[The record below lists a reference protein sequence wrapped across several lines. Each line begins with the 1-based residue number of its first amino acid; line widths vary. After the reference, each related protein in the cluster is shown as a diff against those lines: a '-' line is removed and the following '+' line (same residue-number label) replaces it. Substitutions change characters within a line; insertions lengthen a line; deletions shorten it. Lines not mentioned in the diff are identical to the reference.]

1 MFPYF
6 ELFGKTVGLYAICG
20 IAGILTGGATACAL
34 GKKRGISQENV
45 ILATLFAVLG
55 TLIGGHILYALTNIK
70 ALIKCISQFSE
81 NGFSKS
87 FNLIA
92 TVFSGSVFYGGL
104 FGALILTRIFIRKVS
119 KSETKKNDFYDIF
132 AITIPLFHVFGRI
145 GCFLGGC
152 CYGKESS
159 FGFIAENNPLVPEL
173 GGIRRFPVA
182 LAEALG
188 NLLIWALLMFLWKK
202 KKTNGMLTDIYLCI
216 YSVLRFNLEFLRGDS
231 IRGIFLGLSTSQW
244 ISLAVFPVALI
255 LLILKLN
262 AKKQLGQTAE
272 KANL

>member
-6 ELFGKTVGLYAICG
+6 ELFGKVIGLYAICG
-20 IAGILTGGATACAL
+20 VAGLLTSGATACSL
-34 GKKRGISQENV
+34 GKKRGITQENV

-55 TLIGGHILYALTNIK
+55 TLIGGHILYAITNIET
-70 ALIKCISQFSE
+70 LIKCISAFSE

-87 FNLIA
+87 FNQIV

-119 KSETKKNDFYDIF
+119 KNEAEKTDFYDIF

-145 GCFLGGC
+145 GCFFGGC

-173 GGIRRFPVA
+173 GGVRRFPVA

-188 NLLIWALLMFLWKK
+188 NLLIWALLMLLWKK
-202 KKTNGMLTDIYLCI
+202 KKANGMLTDIYLCI
-216 YSVLRFNLEFLRGDS
+216 YSALRFNLEFLRGDR
-231 IRGIFLGLSTSQW
+231 IRGIFWGLSTSQW
-244 ISLAVFPVALI
+244 ISLTVFPIALT

-262 AKKQLGQTAE
+262 AKNKR
-272 KANL
+272 